1 MGRQTETIRAHWLT
15 LRVSDSEA
23 ARVAEHAPA
32 RGVKAAVILRELLA
46 PVLAG
51 ETSTAPTGTDQSPQ
65 QTR

>member
-1 MGRQTETIRAHWLT
+1 MGRQNDTIRAHWLT
-15 LRVSDSEA
+15 LRVSDTEA
-23 ARVAEHAPA
+23 EHVAEHARA

-51 ETSTAPTGTDQSPQ
+51 ETSTAPTGTDQAT